1 MFLIREMSQFGN
13 PLKLCPS
20 SPKKSRNEVEWDKC
34 IICQV
39 STPELLIKMRNVSK
53 NSLIEVCFFIVVHSV
68 SDIDNLRSDDT
79 SMLYHRSCYK
89 TYTSRRNQG

>member
-1 MFLIREMSQFGN
+1 MSQFGS

-20 SPKKSRNEVEWDKC
+20 SPNKSRNEVEWDKC

-39 STPELLIKMRNVSK
+39 STPEILIEIRNVSK
-53 NSLIEVCFFIVVHSV
+53 NSPIEAMEARRDCVFFRVVHSV

-89 TYTSRRNQG
+89 T